1 MISANILNILL
12 FLPLFGILIISF
24 IPSNYSFFLKL
35 ISLVVAGCSFLIS
48 MLLWLQFDKSVGS
61 FQMVSIITW
70 IPFFN
75 INMLLGIDG
84 ISLFF
89 LILTNLL
96 IFICLLASWE
106 NITDNVKFYLILFLC
121 LQFFLNGVFS
131 ILDLLIFYIFLNV
144 FLFLCFY

>member
-61 FQMVSIITW
+61 FQMVSII
-70 IPFFN
+70 
-75 INMLLGIDG
+75 
-84 ISLFF
+84 LFAIGTEYYF
-89 LILTNLL
+89 MKQGERTPSDRTVT
-96 IFICLLASWE
+96 FLLA
-106 NITDNVKFYLILFLC
+106 IG
-121 LQFFLNGVFS
+121 Q
-131 ILDLLIFYIFLNV
+131 
-144 FLFLCFY
+144 